1 MKNFILM
8 TIPAL
13 FFFLLFSIKS
23 TSVAPTAVD
32 LSEVLRKSD
41 FYRGGQVPGVS
52 WNLAVENIEDNQL
65 KNKLNLLVEASSSDK
80 QQFALI
86 SFLAPKKYR
95 SQRLLVRGNNMWF
108 YKKALRQPVPIS
120 GRQRLTGSAANADVA
135 STNYYQDYKITSSEE
150 GEFEG
155 EACWVL
161 DLEATNKLV
170 NYSHIRYWISKETNF
185 GLKSDFYGKS
195 KRKIKTAIYE
205 YNNQVKYKKEEHPF
219 ISKISIDNK
228 INPSNKT
235 ILKISEPRFE
245 QFNNSKFQKNS
256 LMR

>member
-1 MKNFILM
+1 
-8 TIPAL
+8 
-13 FFFLLFSIKS
+13 
-23 TSVAPTAVD
+23 
-32 LSEVLRKSD
+32 
-41 FYRGGQVPGVS
+41 
-52 WNLAVENIEDNQL
+52 
-65 KNKLNLLVEASSSDK
+65 
-80 QQFALI
+80 
-86 SFLAPKKYR
+86 
-95 SQRLLVRGNNMWF
+95 
-108 YKKALRQPVPIS
+108 
-120 GRQRLTGSAANADVA
+120 
-135 STNYYQDYKITSSEE
+135 
-150 GEFEG
+150 
-155 EACWVL
+155 
-161 DLEATNKLV
+161 V